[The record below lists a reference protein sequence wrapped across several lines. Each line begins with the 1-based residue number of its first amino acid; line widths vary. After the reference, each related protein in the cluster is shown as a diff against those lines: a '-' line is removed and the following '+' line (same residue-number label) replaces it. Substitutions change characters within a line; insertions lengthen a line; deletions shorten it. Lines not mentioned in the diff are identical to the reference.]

1 MKRVVIVKRWN
12 NPQIDISID
21 REGIEIGMSVQDFV
35 TGLADEAAEL
45 LAAEIAGKAG
55 NPLTLMTNAQL
66 VQRIVS
72 AVESDS
78 ARKIFTDAANRV
90 FSAMKAETV
99 KVV

>member
-1 MKRVVIVKRWN
+1 MN
-12 NPQIDISID
+12 
-21 REGIEIGMSVQDFV
+21 VQQ
-35 TGLADEAAEL
+35 LADYFCRQSMLGRGQWRVRNYANHYAAL
-45 LAAEIAGKAG
+45 MG

>member
-1 MKRVVIVKRWN
+1 
-12 NPQIDISID
+12 
-21 REGIEIGMSVQDFV
+21 MSA
-35 TGLADEAAEL
+35 GRNYANHYAAL
-45 LAAEIAGKAG
+45 MG